1 MRTRLFAAFIAI
13 LAVVG
18 QTRAQAPSPVPA
30 PAVPAPP
37 LAPGALA
44 PPLAPPATDDWSV
57 PAPAGGRA
65 WVEADF
71 LLWWMR
77 GTSLPPLV
85 TGSPPGTP
93 IAQAGVL
100 GTPGATVLFGGN
112 DVNGSL
118 REGGRIAVGY
128 WFNDAHDCGVEA
140 EFFMLTTKATDFAA
154 ASSGNPIL
162 SRPFIDANSGLPSS
176 ERIAFPGD
184 TNGSVTA
191 SAATT
196 GLLGAGIL
204 GRENLCLCCC
214 VSGLKV
220 DALFGYRFL
229 RLADHVVVNED
240 LVNVNPNNPNFI
252 PVGTTLLVTDRF
264 ASRNVLNA
272 LDFGLDCQWQDGP
285 VTVAVRTRFAVGF
298 NDQVVDV
305 FGATTVTVPGM
316 PPVVNSGGL
325 LALADNLGHH
335 SRREVSV
342 VPEVDL
348 KLAYQLTPRLT
359 ASLGY
364 TFLFWERVVRADGQ
378 IDPTVN
384 PTLIP
389 PPTNVVGPLRPT
401 FAFQNTNFYA
411 QGIDL
416 GLTFIF

>member
-1 MRTRLFAAFIAI
+1 MRTRLFVAFIAI
-13 LAVVG
+13 LVVVC
-18 QTRAQAPSPVPA
+18 QTRAQAPSPIPA
-30 PAVPAPP
+30 PAAPAPP
-37 LAPGALA
+37 V
-44 PPLAPPATDDWSV
+44 APPATDVWTV
-57 PAPAGGRA
+57 AAPAGGRA
-65 WVEADF
+65 WVEADL

-85 TGSPPGTP
+85 TTSPPGTP

-100 GTPGATVLFGGN
+100 GTPGATVLFGGSA
-112 DVNGSL
+112 VNGSL

-140 EFFMLTTKATDFAA
+140 EFFMLTTRATDFAA
-154 ASSGNPIL
+154 ASNGNPIL
-162 SRPFIDANSGLPSS
+162 SRPFIDANSGQPSS

-184 TNGSVTA
+184 TTGSVTA

-214 VSGLKV
+214 VSGLKL
-220 DALFGYRFL
+220 DALFGYRYL

-252 PVGTTLLVTDRF
+252 PVGAAIFVTDRF
-264 ASRNVLNA
+264 ASRNILNA
-272 LDFGLDCQWQDGP
+272 LDFGLDCSWQDGP
-285 VTVAVRTRFAVGF
+285 VSLAMRARFAVGF
-298 NDQVVDV
+298 NDQAVDV
-305 FGATTVTVPGM
+305 FGATTVTVPGV
-316 PPVVNSGGL
+316 PPAVNSGGL
-325 LALADNLGHH
+325 LALAGNLGHH

-342 VPEVDL
+342 VPEVDV
-348 KLAYQLTPRLT
+348 KLDYQLTPRLT

-364 TFLFWERVVRADGQ
+364 TFLYWDRVVRAGDQ
-378 IDPTVN
+378 IDSTVN

-389 PPTNVVGPLRPT
+389 PPTNVVGPVRPT
-401 FAFQNTNFYA
+401 FSFPNTTFYA